1 MFTTTRIKI
10 KGNDVYINKPALFG
24 KKTDEHF
31 GVISLEQAVPTI
43 RVFEN
48 NQLRKAFRLE
58 TLATNPNLRGQY
70 FHISVRI
77 QENGAVMIDG
87 VISKYPDKHANL
99 QDDDFEGIR
108 FQPFF
113 LNSIDPT
120 IAQRLIGNGVFAKG
134 LHYAG
139 LVTPTSV
146 RVICVCD
153 KCNKSFTVQHVH
165 AGFSE
170 CQYFYSDDSQQT
182 LLVSYGKFDNMP
194 QQLQEAVDDHIIAA
208 IESQLPEP
216 TTGKGSYRYY
226 NSFCCPHCLSPYIDF
241 QKNKHI
247 RPSEYYALTYINHK
261 FYSFKEH

>member
-1 MFTTTRIKI
+1 MFTTTQIKI
-10 KGNDVYINKPALFG
+10 TGNDVYINKPALFG
-24 KKTDEHF
+24 KKTNEHF
-31 GVISLEQAVPTI
+31 DVIVLEQAVPTI

-48 NQLRKAFRLE
+48 NHLRRAFRLE
-58 TLATNPNLRGQY
+58 TQATNPDLTGQY

-87 VISKYPDKHANL
+87 VISKYRDNHPSLH
-99 QDDDFEGIR
+99 DDDFEGIR

-113 LNSIDPT
+113 LNTVDPSIG
-120 IAQRLIGNGVFAKG
+120 QQLIGNGVFAKG

-182 LLVSYGKFDNMP
+182 LLVPYDKFDNMP
-194 QQLQEAVDDHIIAA
+194 RQLQETLDDHIISA

-216 TTGKGSYRYY
+216 TTRKGSYRYY
-226 NSFCCPHCLSPYIDF
+226 NSFRCPHCLSPYIDF
-241 QKNKHI
+241 PKNKHI
-247 RPSEYYALTYINHK
+247 RTSEYYTLTHINNK
-261 FYSFKEH
+261 FYSLNDN